1 LFGTTLGWVLSN
13 IGHYHVKPLFYSLPD
28 KLFAQTDEGGYYAVK
43 ARQYVSAFLLL
54 VVPLSVGGVVL
65 LSRLAVDSEWLK
77 DTAWMQRMK
86 DCVGMVESAEYLNHR
101 HFLHTGIAAAAF
113 GSLVG

>member
-43 ARQYVSAFLLL
+43 ARQ
-54 VVPLSVGGVVL
+54 
-65 LSRLAVDSEWLK
+65 
-77 DTAWMQRMK
+77 
-86 DCVGMVESAEYLNHR
+86 
-101 HFLHTGIAAAAF
+101 
-113 GSLVG
+113 